1 MIKLRNLLFTLAAF
15 TSVASFADAIHVK
28 VDGMVCSF
36 CAQGINKKFKAE
48 PRLEKVKVDL
58 DAKSI
63 ELITKSDKNLTDQE
77 ITKVIEDSGF
87 NVVSIERN

>member
-1 MIKLRNLLFTLAAF
+1 MNKLRLMMLTVAF
-15 TSVASFADAIHVK
+15 AGPGSFADAIRVK

-48 PRLEKVKVDL
+48 PRLEMVKVDL

-63 ELITKSDKNLTDQE
+63 ELVTKNDKTLTDQE

-87 NVVSIERN
+87 NVVSIERH